1 MKEYESIQGDNL
13 EEADMAQLL
22 SVTQNDDAVARV
34 RAAIPT
40 GPSLSHCEECGEEIP
55 EARRLAVRGCKTC
68 IECQN
73 HIDRMKRNYG

>member
-34 RAAIPT
+34 RAAIPK
-40 GPSLSHCEECGEEIP
+40 GPSLSHCEECGDEIP
-55 EARRLAVRGCKTC
+55 KERQLAVQGCKMC
-68 IECQN
+68 IECQV
-73 HIDRMKRNYG
+73 ISERMKR